1 MQFKR
6 FFGLD
11 SKLEVRK
18 INNDKILQ
26 DYISKHIIGLYCMI
40 IGASS
45 FLSYKYFYLDKEKFI
60 YNFNA
65 FTNHNNNNLLESFQQ
80 IDLKKIYGFHLDI
93 IIKKLQLLAKN
104 QVKIKNY
111 QKLTSLVCISNQIVI
126 SNIDRIIP
134 ILLFYEIFLIEENM
148 IEQLKNNDDFMLSLI
163 EFFNIF
169 NHEPSLL
176 PAILN
181 KNIQAF
187 YILLRLQK
195 LYGIKVD
202 ISLLYLII

>member
-6 FFGLD
+6 IFGLD

-80 IDLKKIYGFHLDI
+80 IDLKKIYGFHLDL